1 MERKDFIAKCLDV
14 VEKYKHV
21 YSDLRKSLGLS
32 VDRNRSYTTISP
44 EVQKIAQATFVK
56 LYTEGHIVCK
66 DFPALR
72 CTKMQTTLAQAETE
86 EQEFNEF
93 FNYLNFTLED

>member
-1 MERKDFIAKCLDV
+1 MRTI
-14 VEKYKHV
+14 
-21 YSDLRKSLGLS
+21 DL
-32 VDRNRSYTTISP
+32 
-44 EVQKIAQATFVK
+44 QKIAQATFVK

-86 EQEFNEF
+86 EQEFNELCEVHKGYSKTMIL
-93 FNYLNFTLED
+93 NYALEEFIKKYK